1 MKNTKFIKNGVKF
14 ILVNRIT
21 VNMFLKNIF
30 IFFMLALNITFVSV
44 YRKHEVTIYCQ
55 KRVCMVIL
63 SNNE

>member
-30 IFFMLALNITFVSV
+30 IFFMSALNITFVSI
-44 YRKHEVTIYCQ
+44 YRKHEFTIYCQ